1 MKKLEQKFL
10 EQLRTIGIELSDNVV
25 CSINRTHIEIGLETS
40 DKRFNSE
47 PNSQIVLYSKNNDNE
62 TRLSI
67 NGLDSFDPS
76 NKGNYWK
83 IIHSASILKNW
94 TEVSEIVDDCCREYD
109 LYQALDNYNKILI
122 EENEKEIKNKEN
134 ILNEIK
140 KIVDSDYLESI
151 IEFIED
157 KENGIWGGLK
167 IVTEP
172 IGEYQEE
179 YQDDDESNYWNVLK
193 GMWVNQSC
201 GYSGDDYNGSLEIKL
216 KENLFLRCSFSL

>member
-1 MKKLEQKFL
+1 MEKLEQNFL
-10 EQLRTIGIELSDNVV
+10 EKLRSIGIELSDNVV

-40 DKRFNSE
+40 DKRFKLK

-62 TRLSI
+62 TKLSI
-67 NGLDSFDPS
+67 NDLSGFDPS
-76 NKGNYWK
+76 NIENYWK

-94 TEVSEIVDDCCREYD
+94 TEVSDIVDDCCREYY
-109 LYQALDNYNKILI
+109 LYQALGDYNKLLI
-122 EENEKEIKNKEN
+122 EENNKERKNTEN

-140 KIVDSDYLESI
+140 QIVDSDYLEAI
-151 IEFIED
+151 MKFLYDE
-157 KENGIWGGLK
+157 ENGIWGGLK
-167 IVTEP
+167 IVSEP
-172 IGEYQEE
+172 IGEYQDED
-179 YQDDDESNYWNVLK
+179 QDDDETNYWNVLK

>member
-10 EQLRTIGIELSDNVV
+10 EELRTIGIELSDNVV
-25 CSINRTHIEIGLETS
+25 CSINKTHIEIGLETS
-40 DKRFNSE
+40 DKRFKSE
-47 PNSQIVLYSKNNDNE
+47 PNSQIILYSKIDDNE
-62 TRLSI
+62 TRLSM

-94 TEVSEIVDDCCREYD
+94 TEISEIVNNHCREYY
-109 LYQALDNYNKILI
+109 LYQALDDYHKIL
-122 EENEKEIKNKEN
+122 ESENEKEIKNKEK

-140 KIVDSDYLESI
+140 KIVDSDYLEAI
-151 IEFIED
+151 IKFIED
-157 KENGIWGGLK
+157 EENGIWGGLK

-172 IGEYQEE
+172 IGEYQ
-179 YQDDDESNYWNVLK
+179 DENGGYWDILK

-216 KENLFLRCSFSL
+216 KENLFLRCYFSL